1 MGRVDFTEQELK
13 KAVIIYVDAWENATL
28 DIDQDHVFSERF
40 NRRKKEILERSR
52 RIESRR
58 NMRRNTAAVFLVLI
72 LSFSIV
78 MVFSQRAQAAVWNWL
93 VEIYDKLVVYDV
105 NNSDGQ
111 RADLLCKPSELPEGF
126 ERTEEQHRSY
136 YHAYTYRS
144 RETNEYI
151 KFTYRRPTEAQLKR
165 LVKQS
170 NDAEKILLSASRE
183 AYYIEKGNS
192 RNLFWYND
200 DLGLSF
206 SIESDLDR
214 ETLIE
219 TFSSLEYR
227 LPRYEPTWLPEGYEL
242 SVSEGDI
249 MEWLTV
255 FSSPEAGSI
264 ILVNYTDLFVRQSL
278 SISKGGD
285 DVLFEDVTIGSLS
298 GKYFPP
304 TENDP
309 LSELVWID
317 EDDALIYTISAELS
331 KDELIK
337 FGSSI
342 KCTET
347 EW

>member
-206 SIESDLDR
+206 SIESDLDK

-242 SVSEGDI
+242 TETDISILGRTAIYTHKSTDRIIVCDYSDKATFNGFEVDGMGYEIVSETVSSNGKEYFFAYSGRDKEFTKTSFI
-249 MEWLTV
+249 DEQSNLVYTLSGYLTREE
-255 FSSPEAGSI
+255 SLKILKSI
-264 ILVNYTDLFVRQSL
+264 I
-278 SISKGGD
+278 I
-285 DVLFEDVTIGSLS
+285 
-298 GKYFPP
+298 
-304 TENDP
+304 
-309 LSELVWID
+309 
-317 EDDALIYTISAELS
+317 
-331 KDELIK
+331 
-337 FGSSI
+337 
-342 KCTET
+342 TET